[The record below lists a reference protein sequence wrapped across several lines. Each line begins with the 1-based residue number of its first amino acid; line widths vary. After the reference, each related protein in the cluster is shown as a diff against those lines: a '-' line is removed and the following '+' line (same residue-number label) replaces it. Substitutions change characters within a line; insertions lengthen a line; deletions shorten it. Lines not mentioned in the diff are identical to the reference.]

1 MQECEMKCTIFNG
14 TLVWETN
21 TRNGVR
27 ISLLKQ
33 IRITS
38 VVLTWDRRSSIL
50 LVPFSVVFLV
60 VFLIDFLFVVLQLD
74 LTSWCLALAS
84 LVMSG
89 ILLVTYFSQWFSN
102 LDSLMVPLA
111 RSRFST
117 GSLCCAMRNGHKLG
131 RETCR
136 KSILEADEYICLPRN
151 VVSRWIAHIWG
162 ASTRDAERRGGSS
175 VCFPRFSPR
184 RMIRVFSQPVLNM
197 SVRMNICWTMCT
209 Y

>member
-1 MQECEMKCTIFNG
+1 MRCYVSAVLMQECEMKCTIFNG

-89 ILLVTYFSQWFSN
+89 ILLVTYFSQ
-102 LDSLMVPLA
+102 
-111 RSRFST
+111 
-117 GSLCCAMRNGHKLG
+117 
-131 RETCR
+131 
-136 KSILEADEYICLPRN
+136 
-151 VVSRWIAHIWG
+151 
-162 ASTRDAERRGGSS
+162 
-175 VCFPRFSPR
+175 
-184 RMIRVFSQPVLNM
+184 
-197 SVRMNICWTMCT
+197 
-209 Y
+209 